1 MTHSLLILFL
11 LIVFQ
16 AQAPQQVKSAKEY
29 FDSGLVRLQKDDV
42 DGAIADMSKAI
53 ELNPRYVDAFFIR
66 SQCLLLKGDGERALL
81 DQNKVIELAPNAR
94 GVERVY
100 NNRSVMRL
108 LKGDIEGALQDL
120 QKAIELNPNYADSF
134 SNRGMTRSLQ
144 GDQAGAA
151 SDYEKALALNPNLPA
166 VYINRGIL
174 RFERQNLE
182 GAMADFNRALEIAPK
197 TAKPYVDRA
206 VLHTLAGEVDLALA
220 DFKKALALDA
230 ASVSEKD
237 PGMASSPFK
246 RLQSFISSNPTN
258 ARAYEARGILRLVQR
273 RRSEATQDF
282 TKSLQLD
289 PKLRSEID
297 RLLSLTF

>member
-1 MTHSLLILFL
+1 MAHSLLILL

-16 AQAPQQVKSAKEY
+16 AQEPQQLKSAKEY
-29 FDSGLVRLQKDDV
+29 FDSGIARLQKKDI
-42 DGAIADMSKAI
+42 DGAIADMTRTI

-66 SQCLLLKGDGERALL
+66 GQCLFLKGDRDRALL
-81 DQNKVIELAPNAR
+81 DYDKVIELAPNAR

-100 NNRSVMRL
+100 NIRSVIRL
-108 LKGDIEGALQDL
+108 MKDDTEGALQDL
-120 QKAIELNPNYADSF
+120 QRAIELNPNYAESF
-134 SNRGMTRSLQ
+134 INRGVTRSFR

-151 SDYEKALALNPNLPA
+151 SDYEKAIELNPNLPA
-166 VYINRGIL
+166 AYINRGIL

-182 GAMADFNRALEIAPK
+182 GAMADFNRALELTPD

-206 VLHTLAGEVDLALA
+206 VLHTLAGEIELALA
-220 DFKKALALDA
+220 DLKKALALDA
-230 ASVSEKD
+230 TSMSEKD
-237 PGMASSPFK
+237 PGIGSSPFK

-273 RRSEATQDF
+273 RRAEATKDF
-282 TKSLQLD
+282 TKSVELD